1 MVNRRTPIPK
11 NSSAGSKVGR
21 CLAGR
26 EERGGGAL
34 RAGRP
39 RRRNRIRERA
49 LACLAPECASAQ

>member
-34 RAGRP
+34 RAARQATPSTSHP
-39 RRRNRIRERA
+39 RAR
-49 LACLAPECASAQ
+49 ACLSRA